1 MFEVIIIGAGPAGLM
16 AGIMS
21 EKKTLIIEKNDIAGK
36 KLLITGG
43 GRCNVTNNK
52 ENRDFLNQIEHNKKY
67 LYSTINNFGPK
78 EIINFFKTHN
88 VSLKEEEDG
97 KMFPKANKSFVIKE
111 ALLNA
116 YKGKIN
122 YNEDVEKIIKE
133 NDYYIVITNKNEYKT
148 QKLVIATGG
157 SSYKITGSTGDNL
170 KFAKMLKQPVTEIYP
185 AEIGVKLR
193 EPTDIP
199 GQSIDN
205 VIVKADKRKKEGN
218 LLYTHT
224 GLSGSSIM
232 LISEYI
238 FKDKINEIEID
249 LLPKYNE
256 EEIKNI
262 LNNYD
267 RNKEVHTFLEQYFSK
282 RFSEYLLNYIN
293 LEKNIKIKQLNHK
306 ELNKLVE
313 TIKHIKYN
321 VKNNEKI
328 DLAYVTAG
336 GIDLKYINT
345 KTFESTINK
354 NLYFVGE
361 ALDIHGPIGG
371 YNITLALST
380 GYSAGVSL

>member
-21 EKKTLIIEKNDIAGK
+21 KKNTLIIEKNDTAGK

-52 ENRDFLNQIEHNKKY
+52 EKNDFLNQIDHNKKY
-67 LYSTINNFGPK
+67 LYSAINSFGPE
-78 EIINFFKTHN
+78 EIIEFFKKQK
-88 VSLKEEEDG
+88 VDLKEEEDG
-97 KMFPKANKSFVIKE
+97 KMFPVSNKSYVIKE

-116 YKGKIN
+116 YRGKIN
-122 YNEDVEKIIKE
+122 YNEDVRSISKI
-133 NDYYIVITNKNEYKT
+133 DGYYIITTSKHEYKT

-170 KFAKMLKQPVTEIYP
+170 KFAEMLNQPVTKIYP
-185 AEIGVKLR
+185 AEVGLR
-193 EPTDIP
+193 LKNPTNIP
-199 GQSIDN
+199 GQSINN
-205 VIVKADKRKKEGN
+205 VIVKAGKRKKEGN
-218 LLYTHT
+218 LIYTHT

-238 FKDKINEIEID
+238 FKENINEIEID
-249 LLPKYNE
+249 LLPQYKE
-256 EEIKNI
+256 QELISF
-262 LNNYD
+262 LNDYD
-267 RNKEVHTFLEQYFSK
+267 RNKEIHTFLEEYFTK
-282 RFSEYLLNYIN
+282 KFSEYLLNFVGI
-293 LEKNIKIKQLNHK
+293 EKNFKLKQLNHK
-306 ELNKLVE
+306 EINKLVN
-313 TIKHIKYN
+313 TIKYLKYD
-321 VKNNEKI
+321 VKTNENI

-336 GIDLKYINT
+336 GIDIKYINT

-380 GYSAGVSL
+380 GYCAGVDL

>member
-52 ENRDFLNQIEHNKKY
+52 ENREFLNQIEHNKKY

-78 EIINFFKTHN
+78 EIINFFETHN

-185 AEIGVKLR
+185 AEIGVKLKK
-193 EPTDIP
+193 PTDIP

-205 VIVKADKRKKEGN
+205 VIVKAGKRKKEGN

-224 GLSGSSIM
+224 GLSGSSVM

>member
-52 ENRDFLNQIEHNKKY
+52 ENREFLNQIEHNKKY

-78 EIINFFKTHN
+78 EIINFFETHN

-185 AEIGVKLR
+185 AEIGVKLKK
-193 EPTDIP
+193 PTDIP

-205 VIVKADKRKKEGN
+205 VIVKAGKRKKEGN

-224 GLSGSSIM
+224 GLSGSSVM

-321 VKNNEKI
+321 VENNEKI

>member
-21 EKKTLIIEKNDIAGK
+21 EKKTLIIEKNDIVGK

-52 ENRDFLNQIEHNKKY
+52 ENREFLNQIEHNKKY

-78 EIINFFKTHN
+78 EIINFFETHN

-185 AEIGVKLR
+185 AEIGVKL
-193 EPTDIP
+193 EKPTDIP

-205 VIVKADKRKKEGN
+205 VIVKVGKRKKEGN

-224 GLSGSSIM
+224 GLSGSSVM

>member
-52 ENRDFLNQIEHNKKY
+52 ENREFLNQIEHNKKY

-78 EIINFFKTHN
+78 EIINFFETHN

-97 KMFPKANKSFVIKE
+97 KMFPKANKNFVIKE

-133 NDYYIVITNKNEYKT
+133 NDYYIVVTNKNEYKT

>member
-52 ENRDFLNQIEHNKKY
+52 ENREFLNQIEHNKKY

-78 EIINFFKTHN
+78 EIINFFETHN

-185 AEIGVKLR
+185 AEIGVKLKK
-193 EPTDIP
+193 PTDIP

-205 VIVKADKRKKEGN
+205 VIVKAGKRKKEGN

-224 GLSGSSIM
+224 GLSGSSVM

-321 VKNNEKI
+321 VKNNEEI

>member
-21 EKKTLIIEKNDIAGK
+21 GKKTLIIEKNDIAGK

-52 ENRDFLNQIEHNKKY
+52 ENREFLNQIEHNKKY

-78 EIINFFKTHN
+78 EIINFFETHN

-185 AEIGVKLR
+185 AEIGVKLK

-345 KTFESTINK
+345 KIFESTINK

>member
-185 AEIGVKLR
+185 AEIGVKLKK
-193 EPTDIP
+193 PTDIP

>member
-52 ENRDFLNQIEHNKKY
+52 ENREFLNQIEHNKKY

-78 EIINFFKTHN
+78 EIINFFETHN

-185 AEIGVKLR
+185 AEIGVKL
-193 EPTDIP
+193 EKPTDIP

-205 VIVKADKRKKEGN
+205 VIVKAGKRKKEGN

-224 GLSGSSIM
+224 GLSGSSVM

>member
-16 AGIMS
+16 VGIMS
-21 EKKTLIIEKNDIAGK
+21 KKKTLIIEKNDIAGK

-78 EIINFFKTHN
+78 EIMNFFESHN
-88 VSLKEEEDG
+88 VNLKEEENG
-97 KMFPKANKSFVIKE
+97 KIFPQANKSYVIKE

-116 YKGKIN
+116 YKGQIN
-122 YNEDVEKIIKE
+122 YNEVVQNIVKEDEVYII
-133 NDYYIVITNKNEYKT
+133 NTNKNEYKT
-148 QKLVIATGG
+148 EKLVIATGG

-170 KFAKMLKQPVTEIYP
+170 KFAKMLNQPITDIYP
-185 AEIGVKLR
+185 AEVAVRLEK
-193 EPTDIP
+193 PTNIP
-199 GQSIDN
+199 GQSINN
-205 VIVKADKRKKEGN
+205 VIVKAGKRKKEGN

-232 LISEYI
+232 LMSEYI
-238 FKDKINEIEID
+238 FKDKINQIEID

-256 EEIKNI
+256 EEFRII
-262 LNNYD
+262 ISNYD
-267 RNKEVHTFLEQYFSK
+267 SNKEIHTFLEQYFSK
-282 RFSEYLLNYIN
+282 KYSEYLINYIG
-293 LEKNIKIKQLNHK
+293 LEYSKKMKQLSHK
-306 ELNKLVE
+306 EINKIIE

-321 VKNNEKI
+321 VKTTEKI

-380 GYSAGVSL
+380 GYSAGVNL